1 MAATRATRAR
11 ILRIPTREEEDCMS
25 EEEKMPDEEIGAV
38 PEELPEAEE
47 VPEPV
52 AMPTHAW
59 PAEDATENDRL
70 MAALAYASQVVVPLI
85 VPAVMLLAEESKA
98 RPFQRFHAI
107 QSLGFLVAEVIYE
120 TLAAIVYC
128 GLSAV
133 TGGCLACV
141 LWLIFL
147 LPAIPAL
154 YYAYRAYQGLYFE
167 IPLLTD
173 FLVQNK
179 WLEMPP
185 RV

>member
-1 MAATRATRAR
+1 
-11 ILRIPTREEEDCMS
+11 MS
-25 EEEKMPDEEIGAV
+25 EEEKLPEQEQEGVQAV
-38 PEELPEAEE
+38 PEE
-47 VPEPV
+47 VPEVEEILEP
-52 AMPTHAW
+52 ASASPNAW
-59 PAEDATENDRL
+59 QAEDTTDNDRL

-85 VPAVMLLAEESKA
+85 VPAVMLLAEESKE

-107 QSLGFLVAEVIYE
+107 QSLGFLAAEVIYE
-120 TLAAIVYC
+120 ILAAIVYC

-154 YYAYRAYQGLYFE
+154 YYAYQAYQGLYFT

-173 FLVQNK
+173 FLVQNQ

-185 RV
+185 RP

>member
-1 MAATRATRAR
+1 MSKKKEETT
-11 ILRIPTREEEDCMS
+11 PEEEL
-25 EEEKMPDEEIGAV
+25 EEKQAV
-38 PEELPEAEE
+38 PEEAPEVEE
-47 VPEPV
+47 IPEPESV
-52 AMPTHAW
+52 PVNAW
-59 PAEDATENDRL
+59 PAEDATDNDRL
-70 MAALAYASQVVVPLI
+70 MAALAYGSQVIVPLI
-85 VPAVMLLAEESKA
+85 APAVMLLAEENKA

-107 QSLGFLVAEVIYE
+107 QSLGLLVVAVIYE
-120 TLAAIVYC
+120 ILAGIVYC
-128 GLSAV
+128 GLSTV

-154 YYAYRAYQGLYFE
+154 YYAYQAYQGLYFK

-185 RV
+185 QA

>member
-1 MAATRATRAR
+1 
-11 ILRIPTREEEDCMS
+11 MS
-25 EEEKMPDEEIGAV
+25 EEEKV
-38 PEELPEAEE
+38 PEEQMEEMQAMPEEAPEAQEF
-47 VPEPV
+47 PEPASV
-52 AMPTHAW
+52 PPDAW

-85 VPAVMLLAEESKA
+85 VPAIMLLAEESKA

-120 TLAAIVYC
+120 ILAAIVYC

-147 LPAIPAL
+147 LPVIPAL
-154 YYAYRAYQGLYFE
+154 YYAYRAYQGLYFK

-179 WLEMPP
+179 WLEMPS
-185 RV
+185 

>member
-1 MAATRATRAR
+1 
-11 ILRIPTREEEDCMS
+11 MS
-25 EEEKMPDEEIGAV
+25 EEERTPEEEMEDIEPVPESEEILEPTSV
-38 PEELPEAEE
+38 PAG
-47 VPEPV
+47 
-52 AMPTHAW
+52 AW
-59 PAEDATENDRL
+59 PAEDATDNDRL
-70 MAALAYASQVVVPLI
+70 MAGLAYASQAVVPLI

-107 QSLGFLVAEVIYE
+107 QSLGFLVVEVIYE
-120 TLAAIVYC
+120 ILAAIVYC

-154 YYAYRAYQGLYFE
+154 YYAYQAYQGLYFK

-185 RV
+185 EA

>member
-1 MAATRATRAR
+1 
-11 ILRIPTREEEDCMS
+11 MS
-25 EEEKMPDEEIGAV
+25 EEERAPEEEMEGTQAAPEEAPEVEEI
-38 PEELPEAEE
+38 L
-47 VPEPV
+47 EP
-52 AMPTHAW
+52 ASMPPDTW
-59 PAEDATENDRL
+59 PAEDTTENDRL

-120 TLAAIVYC
+120 ILAAILYC

-133 TGGCLACV
+133 TGGCLACIV
-141 LWLIFL
+141 WPIVL
-147 LPAIPAL
+147 LPAVPAL
-154 YYAYRAYQGLYFE
+154 YYAYRAYQGLYFK

-185 RV
+185 QP